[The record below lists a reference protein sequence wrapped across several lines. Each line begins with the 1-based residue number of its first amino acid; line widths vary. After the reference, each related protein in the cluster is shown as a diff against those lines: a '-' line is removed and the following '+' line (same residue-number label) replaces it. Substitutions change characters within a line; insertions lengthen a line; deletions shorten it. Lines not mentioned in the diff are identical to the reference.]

1 MSKKGN
7 NIENTPIPDKIKFKH
22 KKLEQK
28 KNMKNSRDKNI
39 KHKVLGEDEF
49 LNDHFNDHFN
59 EISHKNKTIVPIKNE
74 DESLENSTNFNASK
88 KIVVGETKEEKI
100 EEEEYEEFSPDY
112 FEQVS
117 IK

>member
-7 NIENTPIPDKIKFKH
+7 NLENTPIPDKIKFKH

-59 EISHKNKTIVPIKNE
+59 EIIHKNKIIVPIKNE
-74 DESLENSTNFNASK
+74 DETLEDSTKVNSIQ
-88 KIVVGETKEEKI
+88 KIDLEENI
-100 EEEEYEEFSPDY
+100 EEEQYEEFSADY
-112 FEQVS
+112 FEQES

>member
-1 MSKKGN
+1 MSKKEN

-59 EISHKNKTIVPIKNE
+59 EITLK
-74 DESLENSTNFNASK
+74 SK
-88 KIVVGETKEEKI
+88 KNSHDENIQELESTKEHLKSIQKIAIEENI
-100 EEEEYEEFSPDY
+100 EEEEFEDFSPDY